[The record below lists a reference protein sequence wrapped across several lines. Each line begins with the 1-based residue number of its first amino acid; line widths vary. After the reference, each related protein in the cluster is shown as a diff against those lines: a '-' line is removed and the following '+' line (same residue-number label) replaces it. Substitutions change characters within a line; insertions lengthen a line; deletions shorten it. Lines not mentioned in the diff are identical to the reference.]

1 LFGEDLIEISTINY
15 LKYVLHYYYTKLL
28 IVFMF
33 IITKFT
39 VSLLNLFKGLLPQHN
54 KFPLYSMKRSSVKLL
69 YNK

>member
-1 LFGEDLIEISTINY
+1 
-15 LKYVLHYYYTKLL
+15 
-28 IVFMF
+28 MF

-54 KFPLYSMKRSSVKLL
+54 KFPLYSVKRSSVKLS